1 MDSTKR
7 KQLELLPS
15 EQPHVEEVTS
25 DLVARVR
32 RLPTFLRA
40 WNYAQDVSLLED
52 KTIYDR
58 LEIDKSHWTKIK
70 KGNGS
75 PPADERFTGFFDV
88 VQNDVP
94 LIWLAE
100 ARGFDFLSM
109 RRHRS
114 SLERENEELKQDLAD
129 HKRVIKILSKGGES

>member
-1 MDSTKR
+1 M
-7 KQLELLPS
+7 
-15 EQPHVEEVTS
+15 EEVTP

-52 KTIYDR
+52 KTIYTA
-58 LEIDKSHWTKIK
+58 LKIDKSQWTKIK
-70 KGNGS
+70 KGKGS
-75 PPADERFTGFFDV
+75 PPADERFMGFFDV

-129 HKRVIKILSKGGES
+129 HKRVIKILSKGGE